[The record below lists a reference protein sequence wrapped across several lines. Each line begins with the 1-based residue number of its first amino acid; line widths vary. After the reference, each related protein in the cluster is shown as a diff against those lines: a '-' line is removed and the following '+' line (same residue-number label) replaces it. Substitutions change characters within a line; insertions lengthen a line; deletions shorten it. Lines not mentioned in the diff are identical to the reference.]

1 VCEALTPED
10 QIERQVRRF
19 RDGDRD
25 AAEELARRS
34 CRLALRTAAAM
45 LGSREEAA
53 DVAQEVAVD
62 VLRSLGRLREPR
74 AFDAWVHRI
83 AVRRTLQAA
92 RRRRSIRVA
101 EVPLGL
107 LAETE
112 LPAAADQ
119 DHASRLAHRR
129 TLASSIAELPPKQRL
144 ALALRYVHDLSEA
157 QIAAALGCRAGTA
170 SSLLSRGRAAL
181 RRDPALAEL
190 APLVRSGEGT

>member
-1 VCEALTPED
+1 LTSAHD
-10 QIERQVRRF
+10 IERLVQRY
-19 RDGDRD
+19 RDGDRE
-25 AAEELARRS
+25 AAERLARRA

-53 DVAQEVAVD
+53 DVAQDVAVD
-62 VLRSLGRLREPR
+62 VLRSLGRLREPA

-92 RRRRSIRVA
+92 RRRRSARVA

-107 LAETE
+107 IGETD
-112 LPAAADQ
+112 LPAAEGPDQ
-119 DHASRLAHRR
+119 AMVLGRR
-129 TLASSIAELPPKQRL
+129 GALASSIAELPPKQRL

-157 QIAAALGCRAGTA
+157 EIAAALGCRAGTA

-190 APLVRSGEGT
+190 APLVSSRGGGS

>member
-1 VCEALTPED
+1 LTPED
-10 QIERQVRRF
+10 HIERQVRRF

-53 DVAQEVAVD
+53 DVAQDVAVD

-83 AVRRTLQAA
+83 AVRRTMQVA
-92 RRRRSIRVA
+92 RRRRAARVA
-101 EVPLGL
+101 ELPLGMVAEAIQPTAEDPTAGL
-107 LAETE
+107 ESRRALA
-112 LPAAADQ
+112 
-119 DHASRLAHRR
+119 ASL
-129 TLASSIAELPPKQRL
+129 AELPPKQRL

-157 QIAAALGCRAGTA
+157 EIAAALGCRTGTA

-190 APLVRSGEGT
+190 APLVSSGGGRS